1 MAREIGSTG
10 IEVYPI
16 GLGAMP
22 LSISGRPDEHTAL
35 AVIKAAL
42 AAGVDFID
50 TANSYCLNDRDVG
63 HNERLLATCLAR
75 LGATSRVCVATK
87 GGLTRPRGAW
97 NQDARP
103 DRLRRACEQSLR
115 DLRVESIFLYQ
126 LHAPDPRVPFAESV
140 GALADLRREGKI
152 RHVGLS
158 NVDAVQLR
166 QAQGIVR
173 VESVQNRCNPTDQ
186 GDLTGGL
193 LRLCAEQRVTYIP
206 YSPVGGGYGHS
217 RMAGQRLLRELAGRY
232 GVSAYQVVLAWLLGK
247 GGHVIPIPGA
257 SKVGSIQ
264 DSAAAP
270 KLTLRP
276 EDARRIDAMGR

>member
-42 AAGVDFID
+42 DAGVDLID

-63 HNERLLATCLAR
+63 HNERLIATCLAR
-75 LGATSRVCVATK
+75 LGATSRVRVATK
-87 GGLTRPRGAW
+87 GGLIRPRGAW

-126 LHAPDPRVPFAESV
+126 LHAPDPRVPFADSV
-140 GALADLRREGKI
+140 GALADFQQEGKI

-186 GDLTGGL
+186 GDLTNGL
-193 LRLCAEQRVTYIP
+193 VNLCAEQRVTYIP
-206 YSPVGGGYGHS
+206 YSPVGGGNGHG

-264 DSAAAP
+264 DSAAAAR
-270 KLTLRP
+270 LTLRP
-276 EDARRIDAMGR
+276 EDARRIDAMGQ